1 MMKLMDGAGR
11 ISDSARSSASEMP
24 AESLDVDIS
33 TESLGADGRVGPQS
47 QRIIDL
53 DRQFISPSY
62 TRPYPLAVRRAR
74 GLIVEDADGIRYLD
88 FTAGI
93 AVAATGHCHPAVVEA
108 VRRQAGE
115 LLHMSASDFYQEGL
129 AKLARKLADSAPGP
143 KEKRVFFCNS
153 GAEAVEAAIKLA
165 RWRTGRGRLIAF
177 QGAFHGRT
185 LGALS
190 LTASKPV
197 QREGFGPLIP
207 GVTHAP
213 YPRPYRRPAA
223 VSAEEYGATC
233 ARTIEDLFASGVA
246 IAKETAAIV
255 VEPVLGEGGYVVPPA
270 SFLRELRRITD
281 EHGILLVFDEV
292 QSGMGRTGRLWACEH
307 FGVTP
312 DILISAKGL
321 ASGMPLGAII
331 APSEIMQWPPGS
343 HASTFGGNPV
353 CVAAATATIE
363 LLENGL
369 MENAARVGAHILKRA
384 GEWPQKYPRVGD
396 VRGIGLMIGIELV
409 ADPVTKKPDAEFRD
423 TIVQQA
429 FRRGL
434 LMLGCGE
441 STLRLSPPLIV
452 TEQQA
457 GRALD
462 ILEQCLGAKS

>member
-1 MMKLMDGAGR
+1 MDGDGR
-11 ISDSARSSASEMP
+11 FQDRSSASETP
-24 AESLDVDIS
+24 AESLNVEVS

-53 DRQFISPSY
+53 DHQFISPSY

-74 GLIVEDADGIRYLD
+74 GVIVEDADGNRYLD
-88 FTAGI
+88 FAAGL
-93 AVAATGHCHPAVVEA
+93 AVAATGHCHSKVVEA

-115 LLHMSASDFYQEGL
+115 LLHMSASDFYQDGL
-129 AKLARKLADSAPGP
+129 AKLARKLAQSAPGS

-165 RWRTGRGRLIAF
+165 RWRTGRGGLIAF

-197 QREGFGPLIP
+197 QRQGFGPLIP

-213 YPRPYRRPAA
+213 YPRPYRRPPA
-223 VSAEEYGATC
+223 VSAEEYGVAC
-233 ARTIEDLFASGVA
+233 ARTLEDFFSSGVA

-255 VEPVLGEGGYVVPPA
+255 VEPVLGEGGYVVPPS
-270 SFLRELRRITD
+270 SFLKELRRIAD

-312 DILISAKGL
+312 DILVSAKGL
-321 ASGMPLGAII
+321 ASGMPLGAMI

-353 CVAAATATIE
+353 CVAAAMATIE

-369 MENAARVGAHILKRA
+369 MENAARVGAHILRRA
-384 GEWPQKYPRVGD
+384 GEWPKKYPRVGD
-396 VRGIGLMIGIELV
+396 VRGLGLMIGIELV

-423 TIVQQA
+423 SLVQDA

-434 LMLGCGE
+434 LILGCGE

-452 TEQQA
+452 TGQQA
-457 GRALD
+457 DRALD